1 MVISQ
6 QQLEARG
13 IKDLLVLQAIR
24 NLPREL
30 FVSKELREN
39 AYQDTALPIDCG
51 QTISQPYI
59 VAYMTEQLE
68 LKPTN
73 KVLEIG
79 TGSGFQTGVLAQLVQ
94 EVYTIEKYEKLSE
107 QSQKILTK
115 LGYKNV
121 KYRIGDGKLGWKEA
135 APFEAII
142 ITAAAQEIPPLL
154 LHQLK
159 VGGRMILPLE
169 LELDG
174 QYRQDLFL
182 IKKTSSEKLEY
193 IPLIPVKFVP
203 LL

>member
-79 TGSGFQTGVLAQLVQ
+79 TGSGFQAGVLAQLVQ
-94 EVYTIEKYEKLSE
+94 EVYTVEKHEKLSK
-107 QSQKILTK
+107 QAQKILTE
-115 LGYKNV
+115 LDYKNV
-121 KYRIGDGKLGWKEA
+121 KYLIGDGKEG
-135 APFEAII
+135 
-142 ITAAAQEIPPLL
+142 
-154 LHQLK
+154 
-159 VGGRMILPLE
+159 
-169 LELDG
+169 
-174 QYRQDLFL
+174 
-182 IKKTSSEKLEY
+182 
-193 IPLIPVKFVP
+193 
-203 LL
+203 

>member
-13 IKDLLVLQAIR
+13 IKNLLVLQAVR

-39 AYQDTALPIDCG
+39 AYQDTDLPIDCG

-79 TGSGFQTGVLAQLVQ
+79 TGSGFQAGVLAQLVQ
-94 EVYTIEKYEKLSE
+94 EVNVS
-107 QSQKILTK
+107 KIQVVELFRW
-115 LGYKNV
+115 N
-121 KYRIGDGKLGWKEA
+121 
-135 APFEAII
+135 FN
-142 ITAAAQEIPPLL
+142 LL
-154 LHQLK
+154 
-159 VGGRMILPLE
+159 I
-169 LELDG
+169 
-174 QYRQDLFL
+174 
-182 IKKTSSEKLEY
+182 
-193 IPLIPVKFVP
+193 
-203 LL
+203 

>member
-59 VAYMTEQLE
+59 VAYMTEKLE
-68 LKPTN
+68 LKPGD

-79 TGSGFQTGVLAQLVQ
+79 TGSGFQAGVLAQLVQ
-94 EVYTIEKYEKLSE
+94 EVYTVEKYEKLSE

-121 KYRIGDGKLGWKEA
+121 KYRIGDGKLG
-135 APFEAII
+135 
-142 ITAAAQEIPPLL
+142 
-154 LHQLK
+154 
-159 VGGRMILPLE
+159 
-169 LELDG
+169 
-174 QYRQDLFL
+174 
-182 IKKTSSEKLEY
+182 
-193 IPLIPVKFVP
+193 
-203 LL
+203 

>member
-13 IKDLLVLQAIR
+13 IKDLLVLQAVR

-79 TGSGFQTGVLAQLVQ
+79 TGSGFQAGVLAQLVQ
-94 EVYTIEKYEKLSE
+94 EVYTVEVYLKLS
-107 QSQKILTK
+107 QKAQRVLEK
-115 LGYKNV
+115 LGYQNIR
-121 KYRIGDGKLGWKEA
+121 Y
-135 APFEAII
+135 
-142 ITAAAQEIPPLL
+142 
-154 LHQLK
+154 K
-159 VGGRMILPLE
+159 VGNGKE
-169 LELDG
+169 G
-174 QYRQDLFL
+174 
-182 IKKTSSEKLEY
+182 
-193 IPLIPVKFVP
+193 
-203 LL
+203 